1 MNSTFQVPNF
11 ILEKVGRNI
20 YMNGMILNLYLP
32 KKLGKYYLFIYNIWY
47 TFSNSSVISL
57 IDSCIVRLFRNVSW
71 GLFKKVEQGVR
82 VYIPIFVKR
91 FV

>member
-32 KKLGKYYLFIYNIWY
+32 KKLGK
-47 TFSNSSVISL
+47 
-57 IDSCIVRLFRNVSW
+57 C
-71 GLFKKVEQGVR
+71 
-82 VYIPIFVKR
+82 
-91 FV
+91 